1 MKKSGRSRVEKGIR
15 QTSTYAMAT
24 CTVSCIVKIITAAL
38 GKTSLQI
45 VDCARS
51 IVETAVIVLWW
62 AVCTSK
68 KTVLTPERE
77 EKIETVTRT
86 GMVATAVLM
95 CVYSVYRFLTGGSAS
110 GAVQSGVVLAF
121 IFALNNINIYIG
133 YIKRHSTLDTVEEQS
148 RLFLVK
154 AAADLCVCIT
164 LHIIMIW
171 PEWKYINFFQLVSS
185 LVVAGAMAFAGL
197 KAARD
202 D

>member
-1 MKKSGRSRVEKGIR
+1 MPEEARNSVDKGVR

-24 CTVSCIVKIITAAL
+24 CTVSCIVKIITATL
-38 GKTSLQI
+38 GKTSLQT

-51 IVETAVIVLWW
+51 IVETAVIVVWW

-68 KTVLTPERE
+68 KIKLTPERE
-77 EKIETVTRT
+77 QRIETVTRI
-86 GMVATAVLM
+86 GMILTAVLM
-95 CVYSVYRFLTGGSAS
+95 AVYSVYRFLTGGGTT

-121 IFALNNINIYIG
+121 IFGLNNINVYIG
-133 YIKRHSTLDTVEEQS
+133 YMKRHSTIDTVEEQS

-154 AAADLCVCIT
+154 AAADFCVCLT

-171 PEWKYINFFQLVSS
+171 PEWQYINLFQLVSS
-185 LVVAGAMAFAGL
+185 LVVAGAMVFAGL